1 MNLDDKEQTLPQ
13 ELVTTLFNAKFSDL
27 SLPDTNDQL
36 NRFSEHCAK
45 RNINGKL
52 IFMNMKLGI
61 KFATV
66 LADMLFEHPSLRV
79 THINLE
85 RNLLGDAGAI
95 EIVKAISDSQVI
107 IALNLSS
114 NEIKPK
120 GVNQIF
126 NMLMSNESLQELT
139 IGTTEGAM
147 NLVNKSTRKVLEKFV
162 VENQFLTVLSMRG
175 M

>member
-1 MNLDDKEQTLPQ
+1 
-13 ELVTTLFNAKFSDL
+13 
-27 SLPDTNDQL
+27 
-36 NRFSEHCAK
+36 
-45 RNINGKL
+45 
-52 IFMNMKLGI
+52 MKLGI
-61 KFATV
+61 KFAKA
-66 LADMLFEHPSLRV
+66 LADMLFEHPSIRI

-85 RNLLGDAGAI
+85 RNLLGDAGAVA
-95 EIVKAISDSQVI
+95 IVKAISDSQVI

-126 NMLMSNESLQELT
+126 NILMQNESLQELK

-147 NLVNKSTRKVLEKFV
+147 NLVNKSTKKVLEKFV
-162 VENQFLTVLSMRG
+162 VCNRFLTVLSMRG